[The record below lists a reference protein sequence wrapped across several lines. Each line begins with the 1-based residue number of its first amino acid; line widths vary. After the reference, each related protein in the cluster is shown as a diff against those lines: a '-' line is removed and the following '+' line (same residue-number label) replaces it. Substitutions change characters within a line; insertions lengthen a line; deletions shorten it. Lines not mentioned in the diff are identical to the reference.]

1 MTATLF
7 TSRSLTLI
15 FFNLEI
21 KDLSDTSAG
30 QTADF
35 QHTYCHPLGRRDFV
49 QQLQ

>member
-21 KDLSDTSAG
+21 KICQIRQQAKQQTS
-30 QTADF
+30 
-35 QHTYCHPLGRRDFV
+35 QHTYCHPLGRRD
-49 QQLQ
+49 